1 MLARRIGIDIGT
13 AVTRVVTRAEGI
25 VIEEPTVVA
34 MAEGDQ
40 RLPEAV
46 GRDAVRLLARHPAGV
61 RLSRPLCGARVVEA
75 RALDLLLQHCVTRV
89 SGHQR
94 LFRPDVM
101 VTVPSDLR
109 GTDRRQVLAAVTAAG
124 ARTVHLI
131 DAPLAAGIGAGLPT
145 QATSGNLVVHVGAGI
160 TEVAVL
166 SRDGT
171 VAHEVCPV
179 AGRDLDRQVADRVLA
194 LHRVQL
200 TDEVAE
206 QLKCEVALAPGTRG
220 ASALAVAGSDPRNDR
235 ACTVTVRSEDLA
247 PVVAAFLERLAQ
259 VVERVL
265 RATPLPLHAAVRE
278 RGATLTGGGARLRG
292 LGPALGA
299 RLGVS
304 VTVPSAPERC
314 AVLGTGRALER
325 LEVPG
330 RQLLYIR

>member
-13 AVTRVVTRAEGI
+13 ATTRVVTRAEGI
-25 VIEEPTVVA
+25 VLEEPTVVA
-34 MAEGDQ
+34 MTDGDR

-46 GRDAVRLLARHPAGV
+46 GREAVRLQVRHPAGV
-61 RLSRPLCGARVVEA
+61 RLSWPLAGARVVEA
-75 RALDLLLQHCVTRV
+75 QALDLLLQHYVTRV

-101 VTVPSDLR
+101 VSIPSGLR
-109 GTDRRQVLAAVTAAG
+109 SGDRRRVLAAVTAAG

-145 QATSGNLVVHVGAGI
+145 QSSRGSLVVHLGAGVSD
-160 TEVAVL
+160 VAVL

-171 VAHEVCPV
+171 IAHEACPIC
-179 AGRDLDRQVADRVLA
+179 GRDLDRQVAERVLA
-194 LHRVQL
+194 LHRVRIA
-200 TDEVAE
+200 DEVAE

-220 ASALAVAGSDPRNDR
+220 ASALAVSGSEPGSER
-235 ACTVTVRSEDLA
+235 ARTVTVRSEDLA
-247 PVVAAFLERLAQ
+247 PVGEALVERLAQ

-265 RATPLPLHAAVRE
+265 RGTPPGLRAAVRE
-278 RGATLTGGGARLRG
+278 RGVTMTGGAARLRG

-299 RLGVS
+299 RLQLA
-304 VTVPSAPERC
+304 VTVPSAPDRC
-314 AVLGTGRALER
+314 VALGTGRALER